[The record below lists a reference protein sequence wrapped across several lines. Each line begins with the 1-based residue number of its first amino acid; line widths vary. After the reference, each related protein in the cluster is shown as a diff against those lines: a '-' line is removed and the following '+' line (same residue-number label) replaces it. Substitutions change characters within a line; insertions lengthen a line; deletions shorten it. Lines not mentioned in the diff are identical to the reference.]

1 MTAYYVFMGLLTVVL
16 IVWLGVALGGNGK
29 DSGKP

>member
-16 IVWLGVALGGNGK
+16 IVWLGVALGGSGK
-29 DSGKP
+29 DRDKP